1 MMNIIRLITFLVF
14 VLISTFANAQ
24 SKDLSSVKK
33 HITEL
38 LNGRIIIYEV
48 NVEKDQLG
56 NSLGSPKEVLVLDD
70 RIELKFKRQNATVR
84 LSDLLDYS
92 IKGSEYGYVPLGN
105 FSFYMGNK
113 ATELASDLNFMQ
125 HQLIEKQFGSQLALF
140 EPLAAQYR
148 ALKVKPAILEEQRKF
163 IVQANFLNQQKM
175 YGKAIEVYKKA
186 IELDQIAYPG
196 AYSNLALLSAQIK
209 KFNAAIYYMK
219 KYLMLEP
226 AASDARSAQDKI
238 YEWEVQ
244 IGK

>member
-1 MMNIIRLITFLVF
+1 MNITRFITFLVV
-14 VLISTFANAQ
+14 VLFSIIANAQ
-24 SKDLSSVKK
+24 SKDLGSVKK

-38 LNGRIIIYEV
+38 LNGRIVIYEV
-48 NVEKDQLG
+48 NVEKNTLG

-70 RIELKFKRQNATVR
+70 RIELKFKHQNATVH

-113 ATELASDLNFMQ
+113 ATDLASDLNFMQ

-140 EPLAAQYR
+140 EPVAAQYR
-148 ALKVKPAILEEQRKF
+148 ELKVKPAISEEQRKF

-175 YGKAIEVYKKA
+175 YGKAIEIYKKA
-186 IELDQIAYPG
+186 IELDQTAYPA
-196 AYSNLALLSAQIK
+196 AYSNLALLSAQIQ

-226 AASDARSAQDKI
+226 EASDARSAQDKI

-244 IGK
+244 IKK

>member
-1 MMNIIRLITFLVF
+1 MNIMRLITFLVV
-14 VLISTFANAQ
+14 VLFSSNANAQ
-24 SKDLSSVKK
+24 PKDLNSVKK

-70 RIELKFKRQNATVR
+70 RIELKFRHQNATVR
-84 LSDLLDYS
+84 LADLLDYT
-92 IKGSEYGYVPLGN
+92 IKGSESGYVPLGN
-105 FSFYMGNK
+105 LSFYMGNK
-113 ATELASDLNFMQ
+113 ASELANDLNILQ
-125 HQLIEKQFGSQLALF
+125 HQLIEKQFGTQLSLF
-140 EPLAAQYR
+140 EPVAAKYR
-148 ALKVKPAILEEQRKF
+148 ELKIKPVISEEQRKF

-175 YGKAIEVYKKA
+175 YGKAIEIYKKA
-186 IELDQIAYPG
+186 IELDQTAYPS

-209 KFNAAIYYMK
+209 KFNAAIFYMK

-226 AASDARSAQDKI
+226 TASDARSAQDKI

>member
-1 MMNIIRLITFLVF
+1 MNIIKLLTFLVF

-48 NVEKDQLG
+48 DVEKNTLG

-84 LSDLLDYS
+84 LFDLLDYA

-113 ATELASDLNFMQ
+113 ATELANDLNIMQ
-125 HQLIEKQFGSQLALF
+125 HQLVEKQFGSQLALF
-140 EPLAAQYR
+140 EPVAAQYR
-148 ALKVKPAILEEQRKF
+148 TLKVKPSISEEQRKF

-175 YGKAIEVYKKA
+175 YGKAIEIYNKA
-186 IELDQIAYPG
+186 IELDQTAYPA
-196 AYSNLALLSAQIK
+196 AYSNLALLSAQIQ

-219 KYLMLEP
+219 KYLMLSPE
-226 AASDARSAQDKI
+226 ALDARSAQDKI

-244 IGK
+244 IKK